1 MELSDIHIVSKLVRG
16 DRKTFDHIYTCYVN
30 DLFAYGK
37 GFGFSD
43 DELQDIL
50 HDLFLSFL
58 SNTKVFDGINNIKA
72 FLLRCFKN
80 RLLDVLKSPYEFSDI
95 DQYEPRFT
103 IQVNVLDE
111 MIDRERAEIIRQKV
125 KSLLTTLT
133 FRQREAIYLRYM
145 QNLSYDEISGIL
157 NLTEKGSRKL
167 VARAIEHMRVNDRV
181 DLSLLFY
188 VMALLGGAHS

>member
-1 MELSDIHIVSKLVRG
+1 MELSDVHIVNKLVKG
-16 DRKTFDHIYTCYVN
+16 DSKTFDYVYTCYVN

-50 HDLFLSFL
+50 HDLFLHFL
-58 SNTKVFDGINNIKA
+58 SNTKVFNGILNIKA

-95 DQYEPRFT
+95 NQYEPCFT
-103 IQVNVLDE
+103 IQVDVLDE
-111 MIDRERAEIIRQKV
+111 MIDRERAEMIQQKV
-125 KSLLTTLT
+125 KSLLNTLT

-145 QNLSYDEISGIL
+145 QNLSFDEIAGIL

-167 VARAIEHMRVNDRV
+167 VARAIENMRGNEQV
-181 DLSLLFY
+181 DLSFLAYILICSGY
-188 VMALLGGAHS
+188 IYP

>member
-16 DRKTFDHIYTCYVN
+16 DRKTFDYIYTCYVN